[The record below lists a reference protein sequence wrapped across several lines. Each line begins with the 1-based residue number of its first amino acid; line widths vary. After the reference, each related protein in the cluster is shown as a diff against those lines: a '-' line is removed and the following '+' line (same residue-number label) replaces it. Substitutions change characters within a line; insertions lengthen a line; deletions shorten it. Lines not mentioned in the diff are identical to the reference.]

1 MKGLAD
7 GLWRAEV
14 EEGVEEEEEE
24 EDGRG
29 GGRWK
34 MEDGRWKMEDGR
46 WKMEDGRWKME
57 DGRWKMESTQP
68 EQANAII
75 WDLENDPFPYLHNL
89 IDR

>member
-1 MKGLAD
+1 MVSRRWNVMKGLAD

-14 EEGVEEEEEE
+14 EEGVEG
-24 EDGRG
+24 ED
-29 GGRWK
+29 GRWK

-57 DGRWKMESTQP
+57 DGRWKMEDGDGSTEQERTRP

-75 WDLENDPFPYLHNL
+75 
-89 IDR
+89 

>member
-34 MEDGRWKMEDGR
+34 ME
-46 WKMEDGRWKME
+46 
-57 DGRWKMESTQP
+57 STQP

>member
-34 MEDGRWKMEDGR
+34 MEDGEH
-46 WKMEDGRWKME
+46 
-57 DGRWKMESTQP
+57 STRTS
-68 EQANAII
+68 ERYH
-75 WDLENDPFPYLHNL
+75 LGFRE
-89 IDR
+89 

>member
-1 MKGLAD
+1 MVSRRWNVMKGLAD

-34 MEDGRWKMEDGR
+34 MEDGEH
-46 WKMEDGRWKME
+46 
-57 DGRWKMESTQP
+57 STRTS
-68 EQANAII
+68 ERYH
-75 WDLENDPFPYLHNL
+75 LGFRE
-89 IDR
+89 